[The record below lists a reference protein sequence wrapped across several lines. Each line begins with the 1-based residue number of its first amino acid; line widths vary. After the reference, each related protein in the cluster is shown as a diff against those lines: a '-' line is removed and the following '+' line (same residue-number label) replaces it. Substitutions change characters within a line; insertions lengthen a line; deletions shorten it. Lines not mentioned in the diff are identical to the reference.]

1 MLLMHFEE
9 RPLCFPCHQS
19 WLYGVLGVPSQP
31 RSRGVVI
38 IVGGPQYRVGSHRQ
52 FTLLARAIAVA
63 GYPVLRFDYRGMG
76 DSDGSAQTFDT
87 VNADVCCAIDHMIAE
102 LPCINEIVIWG
113 LCDGASAAV
122 FYANQDPRVKGLVLA
137 NPWVRTE
144 EGIAKTYLKHYY
156 LSRLFDSAFWKKI
169 FNGSFQFIA
178 AGKTFIQFIGKA
190 LCRQKSRATIS
201 SSNVSEPPPLPD
213 RVFDGLSRFSG
224 RVLLIMSGNDLTAKE
239 FLALC
244 RSSKAWRKLLRS
256 PHISRLDLPDADHT
270 FARREWHDQA
280 ANGTKDWL
288 RGW

>member
-1 MLLMHFEE
+1 MHFEE

-31 RSRGVVI
+31 RSRGIVI

-52 FTLLARAIAVA
+52 FTLLARGIAAA

-87 VNADVCCAIDHMIAE
+87 VNDDIRCAIDHMIAE
-102 LPCINEIVIWG
+102 LPHINEIVIWG

-122 FYANQDPRVKGLVLA
+122 FYANQDSRVKGLVLA

-156 LSRLFDSAFWKKI
+156 FSRLFDSALWEKMFTGG
-169 FNGSFQFIA
+169 FHFITA
-178 AGKTFIQFIGKA
+178 AKTFIRVIGDAFFHRKK
-190 LCRQKSRATIS
+190 QVTVS
-201 SSNVSEPPPLPD
+201 STNASETTPLPD
-213 RVFDGLSRFSG
+213 RVFDGLSRFHG
-224 RVLLIMSGNDLTAKE
+224 KVLFIMSGNDLTAKE

-244 RSSKAWRKLLRS
+244 RSSKAWRKLLQSSRV
-256 PHISRLDLPDADHT
+256 SRLDLPDADHT
-270 FARREWHDQA
+270 FARREWRDQV

-288 RGW
+288 QVW